1 MPPHAYSPLLTLQL
15 RIHSQTS
22 STWLLPSWVS
32 AMGLLYKDLSVW
44 LQSRLDPCLNDAYI
58 HITCHLKSLVLL
70 HYLAKQGNTKITF
83 SLKCCILVESAAA
96 GGLCCTHKAPV
107 CCRLFLKEKLSS
119 VMCLIVSTFV
129 RYPINTVH
137 WLSVRPDEEQLPS
150 FAQRLTP
157 WQISLTYSMWV
168 TDSRIVGPV
177 WCIQLIVLTLKNGSA
192 VTKWYFNVFRV
203 FLVKSM
209 QTAEFKWKDAIFG
222 FPVSSG
228 SAEAQV
234 RYGGKIKYILV
245 AYFLCNTCAK
255 NYCNRTVCQDYSK
268 SKVQRWDVF
277 LRCGVCT

>member
-1 MPPHAYSPLLTLQL
+1 MPTHPSLPFSYAYTRKHHQPDSSPPGLAQWACYIKTSAYGS
-15 RIHSQTS
+15 RVGWTSARTIH
-22 STWLLPSWVS
+22 
-32 AMGLLYKDLSVW
+32 
-44 LQSRLDPCLNDAYI
+44 I

-129 RYPINTVH
+129 EIVRYPINTVH

-150 FAQRLTP
+150 FAQRPTP

-192 VTKWYFNVFRV
+192 VTRWYFNVFRV